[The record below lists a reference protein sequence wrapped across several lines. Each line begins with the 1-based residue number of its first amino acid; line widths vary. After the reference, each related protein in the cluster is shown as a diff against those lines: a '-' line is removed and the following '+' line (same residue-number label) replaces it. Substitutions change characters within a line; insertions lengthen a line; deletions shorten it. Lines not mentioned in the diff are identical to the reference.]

1 MTLVFF
7 QKNLPG
13 RRLNNLFP
21 LVNREK
27 YIVLLDP
34 ALQDNNGKPS
44 ENLGDLIIY
53 DFIKDILARMFPNT
67 EVIRLS
73 THVPFKKKEKDIIN
87 HSLYNFVG
95 GTNILSSDI
104 RNFPRLTPIKKK
116 GFYFFPGFKNVILIG
131 TGWYRYQ
138 QRPDW
143 ATTIYFNR
151 ILNKRYFHSLRDN
164 FSVQQL
170 KKAFIPKLLNTC
182 CPSTWDLNPLFV
194 NTFRPDYSNI
204 LFTLNNNYPNPI
216 VDNNFIKELLSA
228 GSKYIYFFPQVAED
242 KDYLTTLSGFK
253 ENKSKFK
260 ILSHQYNEFN
270 QFTQNSQFNY
280 IGTRLHAGIHSL
292 QRSMPSIIIG
302 VDNRAIE
309 IQKDTNLNVIGR
321 KDSQLLQNWMQGSYN
336 PGEIQLPMENIA
348 KWKNQFKKMV

>member
-1 MTLVFF
+1 M
-7 QKNLPG
+7 KD
-13 RRLNNLFP
+13 
-21 LVNREK
+21 EK
-27 YIVLLDP
+27 LIILIDP
-34 ALQDNNGKPS
+34 SLQDNNGVPS
-44 ENLGDLIIY
+44 NNLGDLIIY
-53 DFIKDILARMFPNT
+53 DSVIKIIEELFPDY
-67 EVIRLS
+67 EVVRLS
-73 THVPFKKKEKDIIN
+73 AHQWFTQKEKMQLKE
-87 HSLYNFVG
+87 SLVTFAGGSNF
-95 GTNILSSDI
+95 LSSDI
-104 RNFPRLTPIKKK
+104 RHFYRFTPEKKR
-116 GFYFFPGFKNVILIG
+116 GFYLFPGFNNVVLLG

-170 KKAFIPKLLNTC
+170 KKAFITKLLNTC
-182 CPSTWDLNPLFV
+182 CPTTWNLNPLFV
-194 NTFRPDYSNI
+194 NKFQVGYDNI
-204 LFTLNNNYPNPI
+204 LFTLNNNYPNSTA
-216 VDNNFIKELLSA
+216 DNNFITEILNA

-242 KDYLTTLSGFK
+242 KDYLTTLTGFK

-260 ILSHQYNEFN
+260 ILPHQYNEFN
-270 QFTQNSQFNY
+270 QFTHNSQFNY